1 MTALVAT
8 TPWHCRFM
16 WSRPV
21 SGLTSCAG

>member
-21 SGLTSCAG
+21 SGLTSWAG